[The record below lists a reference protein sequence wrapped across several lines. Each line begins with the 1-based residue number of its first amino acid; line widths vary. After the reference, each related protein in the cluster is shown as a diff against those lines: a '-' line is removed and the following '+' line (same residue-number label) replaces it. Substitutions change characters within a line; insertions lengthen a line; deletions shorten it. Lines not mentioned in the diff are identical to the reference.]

1 MSTNSTESKG
11 IHSPLTLT
19 QETISKYSIILYI
32 ICSDGGGFY
41 LATGGSDKAA
51 LERIEAVHNTSDA
64 RNILQLVGCNTQADR
79 SILEVGDNA
88 PNYN

>member
-41 LATGGSDKAA
+41 LATESFDKVA
-51 LERIEAVHNTSDA
+51 LERVEAEYNTSDA
-64 RNILQLVGCNTQADR
+64 HNILQLVGCNTQADH
-79 SILEVGDNA
+79 STLEAGDNA